1 MNQSKMKIIVLLGI
15 VLLMLSFSSC
25 RFINKGKVTRDNKIK
40 QDAETIMEGI
50 KNSDYESIQEIFSPY
65 VKQRYP
71 DLQSDI
77 AELMGTIEGNIVS
90 YDAVSRSSTGGH
102 SDPDGWIERSTE
114 GTIRNVKTDQ
124 DKTYTIKFEGYEI
137 NRDKPEKVGVR
148 YIGIRYMD
156 DLDEDG
162 DPKRKSIYYE

>member
-1 MNQSKMKIIVLLGI
+1 MNHSKMKIIVLLGI
-15 VLLMLSFSSC
+15 VLLMLLFGAC

-50 KNSDYESIQEIFSPY
+50 QNSDYESVQEIFSPY

-90 YDAVSRSSTGGH
+90 YDAVSQSSMGGH
-102 SDPDGWIERSTE
+102 SDPDGWIEKAVK
-114 GTIRNVKTDQ
+114 GTIRNVKTDT
-124 DKTYTIKFEGYEI
+124 DKTYTIEFEGYAI

-148 YIGIRYMD
+148 YIAIRYMD

-162 DPKRKSIYYE
+162 IPKMRSVYYE

>member
-15 VLLMLSFSSC
+15 VLLMLSFGAC

-40 QDAETIMEGI
+40 QEAETIMEGI